1 MTVGTKEIRGPG
13 NTSIPPEALVSLA
26 SGEPERLTGYGGG
39 WAHWPLQDEGFR
51 EQREGCG

>member
-13 NTSIPPEALVSLA
+13 NTSIPPEASVSLA